1 VLDEV
6 RELLEQEKQ
15 ARNLVAE
22 GASRAR
28 AIREGTARQ
37 HAERL
42 ARAKDEAKAAAG
54 RCRTRILEESDPI
67 CQTTLANGEKRAE
80 ALREAAKPN
89 IEAAV
94 NAALQW
100 LVYMETPDAGRG

>member
-1 VLDEV
+1 MLDEV

-15 ARNLVAE
+15 ARNIVAD

-28 AIREGTARQ
+28 SIREETARQ

-42 ARAKDEAKAAAG
+42 ARAKDEAKVAAD
-54 RCRTRILEESDPI
+54 RSRTRILEENDPI
-67 CQTTLANGEKRAE
+67 CQTTLADGEKRAD

-94 NAALQW
+94 NTALQW
-100 LVYMETPDAGRG
+100 LVDMETPDAGRS